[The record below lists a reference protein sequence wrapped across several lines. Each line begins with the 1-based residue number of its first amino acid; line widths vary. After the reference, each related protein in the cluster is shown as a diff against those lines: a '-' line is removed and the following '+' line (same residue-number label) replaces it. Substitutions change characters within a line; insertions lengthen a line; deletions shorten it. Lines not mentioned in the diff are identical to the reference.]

1 MPPSD
6 HPGLP
11 DVFWIGERSEYTTTD
26 FDGQVRRG
34 VVLGTL
40 ALAASKTPSSPT
52 YVWLRL
58 EPPLRLLA
66 DEHDEVVITE
76 RHVGTSLRSLG
87 QTSISVYMFEVG
99 SRKDAENGVFEPTQ
113 AGLLAWAD
121 VALDPVFL
129 PETQEAGFDR
139 VFRLVE
145 RFVGREGHAAVP
157 YGQEEDGLTIGVW
170 VQNMKHTQFDGRLR
184 PDWEARL
191 AALPGWQWY
200 QVDEFT
206 VLESFARR
214 EGHTD
219 VPFDHLEGE
228 RTLGMWLSIIRSSR
242 PYLPIDWID
251 RLEAIPN
258 WHW

>member
-1 MPPSD
+1 M
-6 HPGLP
+6 
-11 DVFWIGERSEYTTTD
+11 
-26 FDGQVRRG
+26 
-34 VVLGTL
+34 
-40 ALAASKTPSSPT
+40 
-52 YVWLRL
+52 
-58 EPPLRLLA
+58 
-66 DEHDEVVITE
+66 VITE
-76 RHVGTSLRSLG
+76 RHVGTSLRTLG
-87 QTSISVYMFEVG
+87 ETSISVYMFEAG
-99 SRKDAENGVFEPTQ
+99 PRPNLERGIFEPTQ
-113 AGLLAWAD
+113 SGLLAWAD
-121 VALDPVFL
+121 VALDPAFL

-139 VFRLVE
+139 VFALVD
-145 RFVGREGHAAVP
+145 RFVRREGHAAIP
-157 YGQEEDGLTIGVW
+157 YGHEEDGLTIGVW
-170 VQNMKHTQFDGRLR
+170 VQNMKHSQFEGRLR
-184 PDWEARL
+184 SDWEARL